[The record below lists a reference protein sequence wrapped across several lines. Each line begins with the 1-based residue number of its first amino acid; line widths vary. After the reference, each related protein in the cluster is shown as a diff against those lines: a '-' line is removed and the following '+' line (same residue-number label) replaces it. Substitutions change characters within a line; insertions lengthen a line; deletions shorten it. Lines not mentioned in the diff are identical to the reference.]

1 MIGDGCLGGLEEEG
15 FCLEA
20 DAIVTVGKQGRE
32 KESGEEWLEERQGR
46 DRKLWQN

>member
-1 MIGDGCLGGLEEEG
+1 MIGDGCRGGLEEEG

-20 DAIVTVGKQGRE
+20 DAIVKQGE
-32 KESGEEWLEERQGR
+32 KESGEEWREERQGR

>member
-32 KESGEEWLEERQGR
+32 KESGEEWLEEIGR
-46 DRKLWQN
+46 AHV